1 MQLFFSIQLFF
12 ALTSPWQQV
21 EVTQENAV
29 AIRQVTTV
37 DYAAVYNFIAI
48 RDTLEGL
55 YELPQ
60 EFLLMHSAGESRFHH
75 LNKQY
80 NDSMRLA
87 YSQAYPQYANPRT
100 QEEAQEAVRH
110 FTANMRTWKKNVSI
124 DFVVRKNAY
133 KGTFENV
140 LTFAFPPQHMEEPL
154 QLGWSLGNKRD
165 TLMGLECYSAHVE
178 YGGRNYTAWFAPGI
192 PIPDGPYVFGGVPGL
207 IVELSDERGWF
218 SFQLKSL
225 TPKPH
230 TRFWLEDYI
239 KAKSRKISRQSFVD
253 QSRKQ
258 HLHPRMPSG
267 VDATEEQL
275 LNGKEQ
281 NAGRFHLLLESY

>member
-1 MQLFFSIQLFF
+1 MYIFFLTQCFYPLLFVWLPGGNVISEKPV
-12 ALTSPWQQV
+12 ASQV
-21 EVTQENAV
+21 N
-29 AIRQVTTV
+29 TV
-37 DYAAVYNFIAI
+37 DYAAVYNFITI
-48 RDTLEGL
+48 RDTMEGL

-60 EFLLMHSAGESRFHH
+60 EFLLMHSGGESRFHH
-75 LNKQY
+75 QNKQY

-110 FTANMRTWKKNVSI
+110 FSANMQTWKKAVPV
-124 DFVVRKNAY
+124 DFVVQKKISDGVFKSA
-133 KGTFENV
+133 

-154 QLGWSLGNKRD
+154 PLNWSLEDRRD
-165 TLMGLECYSAHVE
+165 TLLGLECYAARVE
-178 YGGRNYTAWFAPGI
+178 YGGRFYTAWFAPGI
-192 PIPDGPYVFGGVPGL
+192 PIPDGPYVFGGLPGL
-207 IVELSDERGWF
+207 IVELRDEHEWF
-218 SFQLKSL
+218 IYQLKSL

-239 KAKSRKISRQSFVD
+239 KTKSRKISRQSFVD
-253 QSRKQ
+253 QSKKQ

-275 LNGKEQ
+275 LNRKEQ

>member
-1 MQLFFSIQLFF
+1 MQVFYLSKYVFYILF
-12 ALTSPWQQV
+12 TWHQQGSV
-21 EVTQENAV
+21 FGQITA
-29 AIRQVTTV
+29 ASQVTTV

-55 YELPQ
+55 YEHPQ
-60 EFLLMHSAGESRFHH
+60 EFLLMHSEGESRFHH

-87 YSQAYPQYANPRT
+87 YLQAYPQYANPRT

-110 FTANMRTWKKNVSI
+110 FTANMQTWKKTVPV
-124 DFVVRKNAY
+124 DLVVRKNAH
-133 KGTFENV
+133 KGTFESA

-154 QLGWSLGNKRD
+154 PLGWSLGNKRD
-165 TLMGLECYSAHVE
+165 TLMGLECYSAHIE

-192 PIPDGPYVFGGVPGL
+192 PIPDGPHVFGGLPGL
-207 IVELSDERGWF
+207 IVELRDEREWF
-218 SFQLKSL
+218 LYQLKSL
-225 TPKPH
+225 SPKPH

-275 LNGKEQ
+275 LNRKEQ